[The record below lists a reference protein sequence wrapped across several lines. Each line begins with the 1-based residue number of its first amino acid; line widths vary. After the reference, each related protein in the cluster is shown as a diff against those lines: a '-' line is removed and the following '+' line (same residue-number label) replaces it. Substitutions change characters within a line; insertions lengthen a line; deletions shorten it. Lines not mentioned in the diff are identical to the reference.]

1 MADKIVSPQSRLPIS
16 DNRPPSPQTDE
27 QLPFR
32 AFISYS
38 TDPDY
43 RLSQRVESF
52 IETFHRL
59 RTPPGITLKA
69 VQVCRDG
76 SDFSIQRALKEA
88 SSSTEGGIENLIES
102 YLAESEYLV
111 VLCSSQT
118 PRSRYVGFEIDW
130 FLKNKGWEC
139 VLLAVTEG
147 KDPATNPG
155 EVFPQAVIEAGL
167 HRKPFYDF
175 RGFKGRAARD
185 WIKVRDSE
193 EELANLAALLHE
205 GTSGRLM
212 PIWQREAVRKAR
224 KQRMVFAGAAIVFAA
239 IAGVAF
245 WQRSLATKARDR
257 AERALEE
264 SNARQLVLFAE
275 ANIEK
280 DPQLSLLLAMEAS
293 RQAKRSGTTDTESEG
308 SILRRAVL
316 ATPRRLG
323 SEIAGIECFAIHP
336 DGESIVLGTQHSG
349 VLELSLKDGAVLRQY
364 PSSGWVDTV
373 DWSPDG
379 SLLAAGTRDY
389 LAFIWDAKNGQMLA
403 NLKFEAQPQSV
414 HWRANTRQ
422 LAIGLAMG
430 DASKTKVY
438 DYDSKRELF
447 EVTGMT
453 AAWSPNG
460 KLLAAAGIDGSV
472 HIYSESGQELAAL
485 HGHDRYVSRIVWHP
499 DGRLLATAS
508 VDNYVMVWDSQEH
521 KQVARLENEFAL
533 SAAWSLDGR
542 ALASGAGTRFVKVW
556 ETGSFAEIFK
566 LTQSQTITGEP
577 VSGSGA
583 AGYVLDVAWGA
594 NGKTLVVSDREGG
607 ILVFAASLLHAKTD
621 DEWLAT
627 AREQVQRGFTREEVK
642 KFRLASNGGVSEIRD

>member
-1 MADKIVSPQSRLPIS
+1 MADNTVSPQSRPPIS
-16 DNRPPSPQTDE
+16 DDRPPSPQADK

-43 RLSQRVESF
+43 HLSQRVESF

-59 RTPPGITLKA
+59 KTPPGITLKA

-88 SSSTEGGIENLIES
+88 SGSTKGVVESLIES

-130 FLKNKGWEC
+130 FLKNKGWER

-147 KDPATNPG
+147 KDPATNPE

-175 RGFKGRAARD
+175 RGFKGHAAKG

-193 EELANLAALLHE
+193 EELANLAAFLHE

-224 KQRMVFAGAAIVFAA
+224 KQRMVFAGAAVAFAA

-280 DPQLSLLLAMEAS
+280 DPQLSLLLALEAA
-293 RQAKRSGTTDTESEG
+293 RQAKISGTTDTDSVA

-316 ATPRRLG
+316 ATPRRIG
-323 SEIAGIECFAIHP
+323 SQLAGIECFAMRP
-336 DGESIVLGTQHSG
+336 EGKSIALGTQDG
-349 VLELSLKDGAVLRQY
+349 NVFELSLKDGAVLRKY
-364 PSSGWVDTV
+364 PSPAWVDTV
-373 DWSPDG
+373 AWSPDG
-379 SLLAAGTRDY
+379 SMLAAGTRDSSVS
-389 LAFIWDAKNGQMLA
+389 IWDTKSGQLLA
-403 NLKFEAQPQSV
+403 SLKFDAAPQSV

-438 DYDSKRELF
+438 DFDSKRELF
-447 EVTGMT
+447 EVTGMR
-453 AAWSPNG
+453 AAWSPDG
-460 KLLAAAGIDGSV
+460 KLLATGGGDGSV
-472 HIYSESGQELAAL
+472 HIYDESGRELAAL
-485 HGHDRYVSRIVWHP
+485 HGHDRYVHKVVWHP
-499 DGRLLATAS
+499 AGRLFATAS
-508 VDNYVMVWDSQEH
+508 VDNYVMVWDSEER
-521 KQVARLENEFAL
+521 KQVARLENAFAL
-533 SAAWSLDGR
+533 SAAWSIDGK

-566 LTQSQTITGEP
+566 LTQSQTITGEA

-583 AGYVLDVAWGA
+583 AGYVLDVAWNA
-594 NGKTLVVSDREGG
+594 DGKTFVVSDREGG
-607 ILVFAASLLHAKTD
+607 IMLFAASLLYAKTD
-621 DEWLAT
+621 DEWLET
-627 AREQVQRGFTREEVK
+627 AREQVQRGFTPEEVR